1 MMKQTTTWVVIANA
15 SRARVYVSG
24 GQGVKLER
32 VREYAHAQSRAKGTE
47 LLSDRPGHAASGRG
61 ARRTALEPDTQVKR
75 HEQERFAHE
84 IALAL
89 GTALK
94 ENQFDQLVL
103 IASAAFLGMLKSA
116 LPKGVVRVLTH
127 TEGRDLTNVPEA
139 ELDERVRGLLSPR

>member
-1 MMKQTTTWVVIANA
+1 MKQTTTWVVIANA
-15 SRARVYVSG
+15 SRARVYVG
-24 GQGVKLER
+24 DGKTAKLEL
-32 VREYAHAQSRAKGTE
+32 VRQFAHAQSRAKGTE

-84 IALAL
+84 LALAL
-89 GTALK
+89 DTAHTK
-94 ENQFDQLVL
+94 KQFDRLVL

-116 LPKGVVRVLTH
+116 LPKGVARVLTH

-139 ELDERVRGLLSPR
+139 ELGERVRNLMLQ